1 MDSGLENVV
10 AAETTLSDV
19 KGDIGELI
27 IKGWYV
33 EKLAAT
39 MAYEDNAHLLWRSA
53 FDDFPTT

>member
-1 MDSGLENVV
+1 MDSGLENVI
-10 AAETTLSDV
+10 AAETMLSDV

-39 MAYEDNAHLLWRSA
+39 MAY
-53 FDDFPTT
+53 